1 MSLREISESNEIDRL
16 NKNAQVSKNSKGRK
30 TLESECEIRT
40 CYQRDRDR
48 IVHSKAFR
56 RLMHKTQVFIS
67 PDGDHFRTRLLHT
80 LEVSQIARTIAKAL
94 SLNEELTEAIALG
107 HDLGHTPFGHMGE
120 DALAKVSGLK
130 FEHNIQSARVVQKL
144 ENSGKG
150 LNLCFETID
159 GIINHRGAGSPKTLE
174 GKIVQISDKI
184 AYVNHDIDDAI
195 RAGVLSEK
203 DLPSDLLN
211 KIGDDSRKRISYFVS
226 DIVEN
231 CNGKDFLE
239 QSKKG
244 KTELYELREF
254 MFKNVYKSDKVV
266 EDEEK
271 VYFIFDGLFNYFY
284 DNFDKIPNEYR
295 AFESTSKKEKI
306 VCDYLSGMTDRYAL
320 NIYKEIF
327 LPKSFKI

>member
-1 MSLREISESNEIDRL
+1 MNLREISENNELDRL
-16 NKNAQVSKNSKGRK
+16 NSNAQMSKNTKGRK
-30 TLESECEIRT
+30 VTETECEIRT

-67 PDGDHFRTRLLHT
+67 PDGDHFRTRLFHT
-80 LEVSQIARTIAKAL
+80 LEVSQISRTIAKAL

-120 DALAKVSGLK
+120 DALARVSGIK

-144 ENSGKG
+144 ENGGKG
-150 LNLCFETID
+150 LNLCYETLD

-174 GKIVQISDKI
+174 GKIVQIADKI

-195 RAGVLSEK
+195 RGGIISQN

-211 KIGDDSRKRISYFVS
+211 KVGQNSSQRISYFVS
-226 DIVEN
+226 DIVN
-231 CNGKDFLE
+231 HCNGKAILE
-239 QSKKG
+239 QSTG
-244 KTELYELREF
+244 GRTELYELREF
-254 MFKNVYKSDKVV
+254 MFKNVYKASKLR

-284 DNFDKIPNEYR
+284 KHFDKIPQEYK
-295 AFESTSKKEKI
+295 AFVNTSKKEKI
-306 VCDYLSGMTDRYAL
+306 ICDYLSGMTDRYAL

-327 LPKSFKI
+327 LPKNFKI